1 MIFLI
6 PYFLVALVI
15 YIKVTMNNPK
25 EDSMFFFMT
34 FLLALVWPIVPVII
48 FGKVIYER
56 I

>member
-1 MIFLI
+1 MIFGVGYLLI
-6 PYFLVALVI
+6 ALVI
-15 YIKVTMNNPK
+15 YSKVTMRNPK